1 MTTDNH
7 LLARCERIA
16 TSTWSD
22 ALDELA
28 VEGVVAGI
36 SQRSGRGRFAAYA
49 VTAREVAGP
58 LRTFARKEFAVGDLI
73 ASVGPGQALVV
84 DAGGAPISTFG
95 GLAAL
100 AASLRGAAA
109 VVIDGGCRDIEEIR
123 ATNLWLGSRVVTPTS
138 GKTRIRVESIGEPVH
153 LGGVLVRTG
162 DLVVGDETGIVIVPR
177 AQIAAVFAKAE
188 AIVEK
193 DRMIEAALR
202 AGKSFSEAAA
212 AADYI

>member
-1 MTTDNH
+1 MTEDH
-7 LLARCERIA
+7 LLPRCGRIA
-16 TSTWSD
+16 TSAWSD
-22 ALDELA
+22 ALDEFEI
-28 VEGVVAGI
+28 EGAVAGI
-36 SQRSGRGRFAAYA
+36 AQRSGRGRFAAYA

-58 LRTFARKEFAVGDLI
+58 LRTFTRREFAVGSLI

-84 DAGGAPISTFG
+84 DAGGAQISTFG
-95 GLAAL
+95 GLATL

-123 ATNLWLGSRVVTPTS
+123 ATDLWLGSRFVTPTS
-138 GKTRIRVESIGEPVH
+138 GKTRIRVESIGDPVH
-153 LGGVLVRTG
+153 LGGVLVQTG

-177 AQIAAVFAKAE
+177 AQLAAVLAKAE

-193 DRMIEAALR
+193 DRTIEAALR
-202 AGKSFSEAAA
+202 AGQSFSEAAT

>member
-1 MTTDNH
+1 MTDDH
-7 LLARCERIA
+7 LLSRCERIA

-28 VEGVVAGI
+28 MTGVVTGL
-36 SQRSGRGRFAAYA
+36 SQRSGSGRFAGYA

-58 LRTFARKEFAVGDLI
+58 LQAFARREFAVGSLI
-73 ASVGPGQALVV
+73 ASVGPGQVLVV
-84 DAGGAPISTFG
+84 DAGGAEISTFG
-95 GLAAL
+95 GLATL

-109 VVIDGGCRDIEEIR
+109 VVIDGGCRDVDEIR
-123 ATNLWLGSRVVTPTS
+123 ATNLWLASRFVTPIS
-138 GKTRIRVESIGEPVH
+138 GKTRIRVESIGDPVH
-153 LGGVLVRTG
+153 LGGLRVRAG

-177 AQIAAVFAKAE
+177 AQIAAVLAKAE

-202 AGKSFSEAAA
+202 AGKSFSEAAT

>member
-1 MTTDNH
+1 MTDDR
-7 LLARCERIA
+7 LLSRCGQIA

-22 ALDELA
+22 ALDEFDI
-28 VEGVVAGI
+28 ESVVAGI
-36 SQRSGRGRFAAYA
+36 AQRSGRGRFAAYA

-58 LRTFARKEFAVGDLI
+58 LRTFARGEFAVGSLI
-73 ASVGPGQALVV
+73 TSVGPGQALVV
-84 DAGGAPISTFG
+84 DAGGAQISTFG
-95 GLAAL
+95 GLATL
-100 AASLRGAAA
+100 AASLRGVAA

-123 ATNLWLGSRVVTPTS
+123 ATDLWLASRFVTPTS
-138 GKTRIRVESIGEPVH
+138 GKTRIRVESIGDPVH

-177 AQIAAVFAKAE
+177 AEIAAVLARAE

-202 AGKSFSEAAA
+202 AGQSFSEAAT